1 MKIPLLNLPIN
12 NDDNN
17 FKKSIVNN
25 YSGNKTSRESKLQ
38 NSSSYP
44 SYQLR
49 YYYIPKC
56 ICLVSIHPY
65 IKLFKKILSD
75 IFEKVSDQKAQ
86 PFNIPLEKYIT
97 NLIIEVPHPPRG
109 LYSIEYTLFDNKF
122 TLDNTQNNKILIC
135 PIDLKKIITNIK
147 LNVILEV
154 IKHILLGSKILF
166 FSTSINNLTD
176 VILSFLYL
184 IFPFKYPFQVTSFL
198 SKHSYAILESISPFI
213 VGINEQFEE
222 KFFEENEISLEGM
235 SVYVVDLDNKTSKL
249 YSDETF
255 PNFPSKALLNIEKDI
270 DYIENKKK
278 DKEVVENLNEEYQ
291 NIFFNF
297 FCEILKNYEEFL
309 NMNYFNNRDNEIMTS
324 IETLYLCDK
333 FINGHNAND
342 VEFYEKFVKDS
353 QLFADFIYKRMIP
366 KNNQEIIDISLV
378 NEKCSKQ
385 SKLNFL
391 LKDHIDISKYK
402 GYNIANKYT
411 VLGAREISKE
421 EKKSI
426 NEKMTDIINSGTILI
441 KEKIK
446 VLKSSKINIKEDTE
460 KISFKYYLFPK
471 LFFNIYC
478 NNENVN
484 EYYPPPDFSEE
495 IEAINTDF
503 VS

>member
-1 MKIPLLNLPIN
+1 LPIN

-255 PNFPSKALLNIEKDI
+255 PNFPTKALLNIEKDI

-278 DKEVVENLNEEYQ
+278 DKEVVENLNE
-291 NIFFNF
+291 
-297 FCEILKNYEEFL
+297 
-309 NMNYFNNRDNEIMTS
+309 
-324 IETLYLCDK
+324 
-333 FINGHNAND
+333 
-342 VEFYEKFVKDS
+342 
-353 QLFADFIYKRMIP
+353 
-366 KNNQEIIDISLV
+366 
-378 NEKCSKQ
+378 
-385 SKLNFL
+385 
-391 LKDHIDISKYK
+391 
-402 GYNIANKYT
+402 
-411 VLGAREISKE
+411 
-421 EKKSI
+421 
-426 NEKMTDIINSGTILI
+426 
-441 KEKIK
+441 
-446 VLKSSKINIKEDTE
+446 
-460 KISFKYYLFPK
+460 
-471 LFFNIYC
+471 
-478 NNENVN
+478 
-484 EYYPPPDFSEE
+484 
-495 IEAINTDF
+495 
-503 VS
+503 